1 MTPEQPHAYPRRILL
16 AVSGLTPQV
25 VTETLYALT
34 RQQPPFV
41 PTEVHV
47 ITTAEGATRLRL
59 ALLSGEPGWF
69 ARLCRDYEL
78 PAIAFDES
86 RIHVLRDAAGQML
99 DDIRTP
105 QDNQQAADQIS
116 QWVRSLTADPEAALH
131 VSLAGGR
138 KTMGYYLGYALSLF
152 GRPQDRLS
160 HVLVSEPFESSWE
173 FFYPTPYE
181 RIIPARDGK
190 LADCRQAMV
199 TLAEIP
205 FVRLREGLPPR
216 LLAGEASLSEV
227 VRAAQRALLPPRLVL
242 DAENRRAWAD
252 DLPIDL
258 SATEFALVLWLAR
271 RALGGA
277 PEVCWHEA
285 AAAREFLAV
294 AAEVMQP
301 MSAEYER
308 CEKAVTERLDDPK
321 LLRDYFEPH
330 KSRINAGIEAALGPS
345 AAQRYLIQ
353 RGGRTGSSHYFLAL
367 GAEQIILA
375 PAPAAAATSLSPAGA
390 GTALLQNATH
400 HGRNGALP

>member
-1 MTPEQPHAYPRRILL
+1 MTPEQPHVYPRRILL

-34 RQQPPFV
+34 RQQPAFV

-59 ALLSGEPGWF
+59 ALLSEEPGWF
-69 ARLCRDYEL
+69 LRLCRDYGL
-78 PAIAFDES
+78 PPIAFDDS
-86 RIHVLRDAAGQML
+86 RIHVLRDACGQTL
-99 DDIRTP
+99 DDIRSP
-105 QDNQQAADQIS
+105 QDNHQAADQIS
-116 QWVRSLTADPEAALH
+116 EWVRMLTADPQAALH

-181 RIIPARDGK
+181 RIIQTRDGK
-190 LADCRQAMV
+190 LADCREATV

-227 VRAAQRALLPPRLVL
+227 VAAAQRALLPPRLVL
-242 DAENRRAWAD
+242 DAENRRVWAD
-252 DLPIDL
+252 DRPIDL
-258 SATEFALVLWLAR
+258 SATEFALLLWLAR
-271 RALGGA
+271 RARSGA
-277 PEVCWHEA
+277 REVFWHEA
-285 AAAREFLAV
+285 EAAREFLAV
-294 AAEVMQP
+294 AAGVMQP

-308 CEKAVTERLDDPK
+308 CEKAVTERLSDSK

-330 KSRINAGIEAALGPS
+330 KSRINSAIEAALGPS
-345 AAQRYLIQ
+345 AAQRYFIR
-353 RGGRTGSSHYFLAL
+353 RGGRTGSSHYYLAL
-367 GAEQIILA
+367 AAEQIILA
-375 PAPAAAATSLSPAGA
+375 PAPTHGGHKLADGRPEANPSLE
-390 GTALLQNATH
+390 
-400 HGRNGALP
+400 